1 MFLHYFLRSEYFE
14 LYVPN
19 TYTLHSQLTC
29 QKIFFRIIA
38 SLDCTNTLLFLSLT
52 LRAVVSLPAL
62 QTDAVALLITGVVAQ
77 RVVSWS
83 AVVRASVPKVKLV
96 TEDVI
101 GVTQLALLA
110 KVHIL
115 GPVLTDGESPLGR
128 QTTHKVVLVV

>member
-1 MFLHYFLRSEYFE
+1 M
-14 LYVPN
+14 
-19 TYTLHSQLTC
+19 
-29 QKIFFRIIA
+29 
-38 SLDCTNTLLFLSLT
+38 FLSLT

-83 AVVRASVPKVKLV
+83 AIVRASVPKVKLV

-110 KVHIL
+110 EVHIL

>member
-1 MFLHYFLRSEYFE
+1 M
-14 LYVPN
+14 
-19 TYTLHSQLTC
+19 
-29 QKIFFRIIA
+29 
-38 SLDCTNTLLFLSLT
+38 FLSLT

-62 QTDAVALLITGVVAQ
+62 QTDAVALLITGVVTQ

-83 AVVRASVPKVKLV
+83 AVVRASVPEVKLV

-115 GPVLTDGESPLGR
+115 GPVLTDGESPLSR